1 MPQYDIVGPSKHP
14 VRQMLPYYRGSSRP
28 HIERFAALA
37 VAALAA
43 PVPAGAVVLGPPP
56 GAVLSVEKLS
66 PIDDFLNDEIAAG
79 EIPGAIVLIQRHGKP
94 VYFKCFG
101 KRDVEKA
108 TPMTADTIFPIHSVT
123 KTITSVAAMMLVDR
137 GKIALDDPVSKYIP
151 SFAGLKVGVE
161 RKDTSGRPVLDLV
174 PLRRPITIEDLLL
187 HTSGI
192 TYGFYGEGLVKSA
205 YAGIYLG
212 DFDNAEFVERLAKLP
227 LAEQPRTLW
236 DYGHSIDVLG
246 RVIEVVSSQSLY
258 QFEKANLLDPLG
270 MTTTKFFLTDPA
282 ERARYAQPL
291 AKDRHVERNSLN
303 VTRWESGG
311 GGMVS
316 TISDFAR
323 YGQMLLNGGTLDGKT
338 YLRSA
343 TFAAMTTDHIGPGS
357 GVARNYFYY
366 PGDGFGFGYGFGIR
380 TDPGNAVP
388 PPPGSLGEIKWDGAT
403 GVYLVVD
410 RAQDMFFVV
419 MQNSPFGRMHVQ
431 VTLKKI
437 IYDAFEK

>member
-1 MPQYDIVGPSKHP
+1 
-14 VRQMLPYYRGSSRP
+14 MLPSQFAPSHRSAARLASV
-28 HIERFAALA
+28 FAA
-37 VAALAA
+37 VSLAA
-43 PVPAGAVVLGPPP
+43 PLSVAAFELGPPP
-56 GAVLSVEKLS
+56 GAVLSIEKLS
-66 PIDDFLNDEIAAG
+66 SVDDFLNG
-79 EIPGAIVLIQRHGKP
+79 EVASGNIPGAIVLIQRHGQP
-94 VYFKCFG
+94 VYFRCFG
-101 KRDVEKA
+101 KRDVEKG

-123 KTITSVAAMMLVDR
+123 KTITSAAAMMLVDQGR
-137 GKIALDDPVSKYIP
+137 LALNDPVSKYIP
-151 SFAGLKVGVE
+151 TFAGVKVGVE
-161 RKDTSGRPVLDLV
+161 RTDGAGRPTLDLV
-174 PLRRPITIEDLLL
+174 PPRRPITIEDLLL

-192 TYGFYGEGLVKSA
+192 TYGFYGEGLVKAA
-205 YAGIYLG
+205 YDGIYLG
-212 DFDNAEFVERLAKLP
+212 DFDNAGFVERLAKLP
-227 LAEQPRTLW
+227 LAGQPRTLW

-246 RVIEVVSSQSLY
+246 RVIEVVSGQSLY
-258 QFEKANLLDPLG
+258 QFERANLLDPLG

-291 AKDRHVERNSLN
+291 AKDRHVERNALD

-316 TISDFAR
+316 TIADFAR

-338 YLRSA
+338 YLGPA
-343 TFAAMTTDHIGPGS
+343 AFAAMTTDHIGPGS

-419 MQNSPFGRMHVQ
+419 MENSPSGRMHVQ
-431 VTLKKI
+431 VTLKQM

>member
-1 MPQYDIVGPSKHP
+1 
-14 VRQMLPYYRGSSRP
+14 MLPRNFASSSLSATLLLAALVAAAS
-28 HIERFAALA
+28 FAAPLS
-37 VAALAA
+37 AAT
-43 PVPAGAVVLGPPP
+43 VELGPPP
-56 GAVLSVEKLS
+56 HAVLSREKLS
-66 PIDDFLNDEIAAG
+66 AIDEFINGEIASG
-79 EIPGAIVLIQRHGKP
+79 NIPGAIVLIQHHGQP

-101 KRDVEKA
+101 KRDVEKG
-108 TPMTADTIFPIHSVT
+108 TPMTADAIFPIHSVT
-123 KTITSVAAMMLVDR
+123 KTITSVAAMMLVDQ
-137 GKIALDDPVSKYIP
+137 GKIALHDPVSKYIP
-151 SFAGLKVGVE
+151 SFAGMKVGVE
-161 RKDTSGRPVLDLV
+161 RKDASGQPVLDLV
-174 PLRRPITIEDLLL
+174 PLRRPVNIEDLLL

-192 TYGFYGEGLVKSA
+192 TYGFYGEGLVKAA
-205 YAGIYLG
+205 YDGIYLG
-212 DFDNAEFVERLAKLP
+212 DFDNAGFVERLSKMP

-246 RVIEVVSSQSLY
+246 RVIEVASRQSLY
-258 QFEKANLLDPLG
+258 EFEKTNLLDPLG
-270 MTTTKFFLTDPA
+270 MTTTKFFVTDPA

-291 AKDRHVERNSLN
+291 AKDRHVERTPLD

-338 YLRSA
+338 YLVAA

-380 TDPGNAVP
+380 TDPGIAVP
-388 PPPGSLGEIKWDGAT
+388 PPPGSLGEVKWDGAT
-403 GVYLVVD
+403 GVYIVVD

-419 MQNSPFGRMHVQ
+419 MQNSPSGRMHVQ

-437 IYDAFEK
+437 IYDAFGK

>member
-1 MPQYDIVGPSKHP
+1 
-14 VRQMLPYYRGSSRP
+14 MLPYYRASLP
-28 HIERFAALA
+28 APIKRFAALA
-37 VAALAA
+37 AAVALAA
-43 PVPAGAVVLGPPP
+43 PAAAVVLGPPP
-56 GAVLSVEKLS
+56 GAVLSLEKLS

-79 EIPGAIVLIQRHGKP
+79 NIPGAVVLIQRHGKP

-101 KRDVEKA
+101 NRDVEKG

-123 KTITSVAAMMLVDR
+123 KTITSVAALMLVDR
-137 GKIALDDPVSKYIP
+137 GKIALADPVGKYIP
-151 SFAGLKVGVE
+151 SFAGMKVGVE
-161 RKDTSGRPVLDLV
+161 RKNESGRTVLDLV
-174 PLRRPITIEDLLL
+174 PLRRPINIEDLLL

-205 YAGIYLG
+205 YEGIYLG
-212 DFDNAEFVERLAKLP
+212 DFDNAEFAERLAKVP

-236 DYGHSIDVLG
+236 DYGHSTDVLG
-246 RVIEVVSSQSLY
+246 RVIEVVSGQSLY

-291 AKDRHVERNSLN
+291 AKDRHVERNSLEI
-303 VTRWESGG
+303 TRWESGG

-343 TFAAMTTDHIGPGS
+343 TFAAMTSDHIGPDS
-357 GVARNYFYY
+357 GVARNFFYY

-410 RAQDMFFVV
+410 RAQDMFFVL
-419 MQNSPFGRMHVQ
+419 MENSPSGRLHVQ
-431 VTLKKI
+431 VSLKKI

>member
-1 MPQYDIVGPSKHP
+1 MFLRYFA
-14 VRQMLPYYRGSSRP
+14 
-28 HIERFAALA
+28 RFATLLA
-37 VAALAA
+37 GLTAAISASTRLPAA
-43 PVPAGAVVLGPPP
+43 EVRLGPPP
-56 GAVLSVEKLS
+56 GAVLSVAKLS
-66 PIDDFLNDEIAAG
+66 AIDDFINGEIAAG
-79 EIPGAIVLIQRHGKP
+79 RIPGANILIQRHGKP
-94 VYFKCFG
+94 VYFKSFG
-101 KRDVEKA
+101 KQDVA
-108 TPMTADTIFPIHSVT
+108 GTPITADSIFPIHSLT
-123 KTITSVAAMMLVDR
+123 KTITSVAAMMLIDR

-151 SFAGLKVGVE
+151 SFAGMKVGVE
-161 RKDTSGRPVLDLV
+161 RKDESGKPVLDLV
-174 PLRRPITIEDLLL
+174 PLIRPINIEDLLL

-192 TYGFYGEGLVKSA
+192 TYGFYGEGLVKAA
-205 YAGIYLG
+205 YDGIYLG
-212 DFDNAEFVERLAKLP
+212 DFDNAGFAERISKLP

-236 DYGHSIDVLG
+236 DYGHSIDILG
-246 RVIEVVSSQSLY
+246 RVIEVVSGQSLY

-282 ERARYAQPL
+282 ERARYARPIP
-291 AKDRHVERNSLN
+291 KDVRVERNSLD

-316 TISDFAR
+316 TTGDFAR
-323 YGQMLLNGGTLDGKT
+323 YGQMLLNGGSLDGKT
-338 YLRSA
+338 YLSPA

-366 PGDGFGFGYGFGIR
+366 PGDGFGFGYGFGVR

-403 GVYLVVD
+403 GCYLVVD
-410 RAQDMFFVV
+410 HAQDMFFVL
-419 MQNSPFGRMHVQ
+419 MEDSPSGRLHVQ

>member
-1 MPQYDIVGPSKHP
+1 MF
-14 VRQMLPYYRGSSRP
+14 SRNVAP
-28 HIERFAALA
+28 NRSLIAGFTAALLAVPAVSA
-37 VAALAA
+37 VAA
-43 PVPAGAVVLGPPP
+43 PLGPPP
-56 GAVLSVEKLS
+56 GAELSVEKLS
-66 PIDDFLNDEIAAG
+66 PIDDFINGEIASG
-79 EIPGAIVLIQRHGKP
+79 RIPGAIVLIQRHGKP

-101 KRDVEKA
+101 MRDVENG
-108 TPMTADTIFPIHSVT
+108 TPMTPDAIFPIHSMT

-137 GKIALDDPVSKYIP
+137 GKVALADPVSKYIA
-151 SFAGLKVGVE
+151 SFAGMKVGVE
-161 RKDTSGRPVLDLV
+161 RKDDTGKTVLDLV
-174 PLRRPITIEDLLL
+174 PPYRPVTIEDLLL

-192 TYGFYGEGLVKSA
+192 TYGFYGEGLVKKA
-205 YAGIYLG
+205 YEGIYLG
-212 DFDNAEFVERLAKLP
+212 DFDNAEFAEKLAKVP

-246 RVIEVVSSQSLY
+246 RVIEVVSGQSLY
-258 QFEKANLLDPLG
+258 HFEKKELLDPLG
-270 MTTTKFFLTDPA
+270 MTDTKFFLTDPA

-291 AKDRHVERNSLN
+291 ARDRHVERNSLDL
-303 VTRWESGG
+303 TRWESGG

-316 TISDFAR
+316 TAADFAR

-338 YLRSA
+338 YLSPA

-388 PPPGSLGEIKWDGAT
+388 PPPGSLGEVKWDGAT

-419 MQNSPFGRMHVQ
+419 MENSPSGRMHVQ

-437 IYDAFEK
+437 IYDALVK

>member
-1 MPQYDIVGPSKHP
+1 MFTRIPALS
-14 VRQMLPYYRGSSRP
+14 RTTFAML
-28 HIERFAALA
+28 AALSLAPA
-37 VAALAA
+37 VAAE
-43 PVPAGAVVLGPPP
+43 LGPPP
-56 GAVLSVEKLS
+56 GAELSREKLS
-66 PIDDFLNDEIAAG
+66 AIDEFINSEVASG
-79 EIPGAIVLIQRHGKP
+79 KIPGAIVLIQRHGKP
-94 VYFKCFG
+94 VYFKTFG
-101 KRDVEKA
+101 MRDVDKGI
-108 TPMTADTIFPIHSVT
+108 PMTADAIFPIHSVT
-123 KTITSVAAMMLVDR
+123 KTITSVAAMMLIDR

-151 SFAGLKVGVE
+151 SFAGMKVGVE
-161 RKDTSGRPVLDLV
+161 KKDDTGKPVLDLV
-174 PLRRPITIEDLLL
+174 PLRRPINIEDLLL

-192 TYGFYGEGLVKSA
+192 TYGFYGEGLVKAA

-212 DFDNAEFVERLAKLP
+212 DFDNAGFAERIAKLP

-236 DYGHSIDVLG
+236 DYGHSIDIVG
-246 RVIEVVSSQSLY
+246 RVIEVVSGQSLY
-258 QFEKANLLDPLG
+258 QFEKENLLDPLG

-291 AKDRHVERNSLN
+291 DRDRHVERNSLD

-338 YLRSA
+338 YLSPA
-343 TFAAMTTDHIGPGS
+343 AFAAMTTDHIGPGS

-403 GVYLVVD
+403 GVYIVVD
-410 RAQDMFFVV
+410 RAQDMFFVL
-419 MQNSPFGRMHVQ
+419 MEDSPSERMRVQ

-437 IYDAFEK
+437 VYDAFAK

>member
-1 MPQYDIVGPSKHP
+1 MFPRDPA
-14 VRQMLPYYRGSSRP
+14 SSGLYGTL
-28 HIERFAALA
+28 FAAIVLVA
-37 VAALAA
+37 VSWPAAKAE
-43 PVPAGAVVLGPPP
+43 LGPPP
-56 GAVLSVEKLS
+56 GAVLSREKLS
-66 PIDDFLNDEIAAG
+66 AVDDFINSEIASG
-79 EIPGAIVLIQRHGKP
+79 KIPGAIVLIQRHGQP

-108 TPMTADTIFPIHSVT
+108 TPMTADAIFPIHSVT
-123 KTITSVAAMMLVDR
+123 KTITSVAAMMLVDQ

-151 SFAGLKVGVE
+151 SFAGMKVGME
-161 RKDTSGRPVLDLV
+161 RKDDTGRPVLDRV
-174 PLRRPITIEDLLL
+174 PLRWPITLEDLLL

-205 YAGIYLG
+205 YQGIYLG
-212 DFDNAEFVERLAKLP
+212 DFDNAGFVERLAKLP

-236 DYGHSIDVLG
+236 DYGHSIDVVG
-246 RVIEVVSSQSLY
+246 RVIEVVSGQSLY
-258 QFEKANLLDPLG
+258 QFEKTHLLDPLG
-270 MTTTKFFLTDPA
+270 MTTTKFFLTDPD

-291 AKDRHVERNSLN
+291 AKDRHVERNSLD

-316 TISDFAR
+316 TISDFTRFA
-323 YGQMLLNGGTLDGKT
+323 QMLLNGGTLDGKT
-338 YLRSA
+338 YLSPA
-343 TFAAMTTDHIGPGS
+343 TFAAMTSDHIGPGS
-357 GVARNYFYY
+357 GVARDYFYY

-403 GVYLVVD
+403 GVYFVID
-410 RAQDMFFVV
+410 RAQDMFFVL
-419 MQNSPFGRMHVQ
+419 MEDAPSERMRVQ

-437 IYDAFEK
+437 IYDAFGK

>member
-1 MPQYDIVGPSKHP
+1 M
-14 VRQMLPYYRGSSRP
+14 
-28 HIERFAALA
+28 
-37 VAALAA
+37 
-43 PVPAGAVVLGPPP
+43 AGAISLAFPSPVTAIELGPPP
-56 GAVLSVEKLS
+56 GAALSFEKLS
-66 PIDDFLNDEIAAG
+66 SIDDFLNAEIDAG
-79 EIPGAIVLIQRHGKP
+79 KIPGAIVLIQRHGQP
-94 VYFKCFG
+94 VYFKTFG
-101 KRDVEKA
+101 KRDVEA
-108 TPMTADTIFPIHSVT
+108 GTPMTADTIFPIHSVT
-123 KTITSVAAMMLVDR
+123 KTITSVTAMMLIDR
-137 GKIALDDPVSKYIP
+137 RKLALADPVSKYIP
-151 SFAGLKVGVE
+151 SFAGMKVGVE
-161 RKDTSGRPVLDLV
+161 RKDESGRRVLDLV
-174 PLRRPITIEDLLL
+174 PPRRPVTVEDLLL

-192 TYGFYGEGLVKSA
+192 TYGFYGEGLVKAA
-205 YAGIYLG
+205 YDGIYLG
-212 DFDNAEFVERLAKLP
+212 DFDNAEFAERIARVP

-236 DYGHSIDVLG
+236 DYGHSIDILG
-246 RVIEVVSSQSLY
+246 RVIEVASGQSLY
-258 QFEKANLLDPLG
+258 QFEKTQLLDQLG
-270 MTTTKFFLTDPA
+270 MATTKFFLTNPD

-291 AKDRHVERNSLN
+291 AKDRHVERNSLD

-316 TISDFAR
+316 TVADLAR

-338 YLRSA
+338 YLSHA
-343 TFAAMTTDHIGPGS
+343 AFAAMTTDHIGPGS

-366 PGDGFGFGYGFGIR
+366 PGDGFGFGYGFGVR

-419 MQNSPFGRMHVQ
+419 MENAPSERMHVQ

>member
-1 MPQYDIVGPSKHP
+1 MFPRHHAASGLYFS
-14 VRQMLPYYRGSSRP
+14 L
-28 HIERFAALA
+28 FAAMAAA
-37 VAALAA
+37 VSLAA
-43 PVPAGAVVLGPPP
+43 PSSAAAVELGPPP
-56 GAVLSVEKLS
+56 GAELSVEKLA
-66 PIDDFLNDEIAAG
+66 PIDDFINGEIAAG
-79 EIPGAIVLIQRHGKP
+79 RIPGAIVLIQRRGEP

-101 KRDVEKA
+101 MRDVDKA
-108 TPMTADTIFPIHSVT
+108 TPMTADAIFPIHSVT
-123 KTITSVAAMMLVDR
+123 KTITSVAAMMLIDR
-137 GKIALDDPVSKYIP
+137 GKIALDDPVRKYIP
-151 SFAGLKVGVE
+151 SFAGMTVGVE
-161 RKDTSGRPVLDLV
+161 RKDDSGRTVLDRV
-174 PLRRPITIEDLLL
+174 ALRRPINIEDLLL
-187 HTSGI
+187 QTSGI
-192 TYGFYGEGLVKSA
+192 TYGFYGEGLVKAA
-205 YAGIYLG
+205 YDGIYLG

-236 DYGHSIDVLG
+236 DYGHSTDVLG
-246 RVIEVVSSQSLY
+246 RVIEVVSGQSLY
-258 QFEKANLLDPLG
+258 QFEKAHLLDPLG

-291 AKDRHVERNSLN
+291 AKDRHVERNSLD

-316 TISDFAR
+316 TIADFAR

-338 YLRSA
+338 YLSLA
-343 TFAAMTTDHIGPGS
+343 TFAAMTTDHIGAGS

-366 PGDGFGFGYGFGIR
+366 PGDGFGFGYGFGVR

-410 RAQDMFFVV
+410 RAQDMFFVL
-419 MQNSPFGRMHVQ
+419 MENSPSGRMHVQ

-437 IYDAFEK
+437 IYDAFGK